1 MKCSNCHCTIDP
13 KAAWKGSASRFYCSE
28 FCADAEAQDRIGSAR
43 GARRVSKDEI
53 DRHYMERLQKLLPYV
68 RRRPALAA
76 GSRSTGIG

>member
-13 KAAWKGSASRFYCSE
+13 KAAWKGSAGRFYCSE
-28 FCADAEAQDRIGSAR
+28 FCADAEAQDHVGPAR
-43 GARRVSKDEI
+43 CVSKDEI

-76 GSRSTGIG
+76 GSRFTGIG